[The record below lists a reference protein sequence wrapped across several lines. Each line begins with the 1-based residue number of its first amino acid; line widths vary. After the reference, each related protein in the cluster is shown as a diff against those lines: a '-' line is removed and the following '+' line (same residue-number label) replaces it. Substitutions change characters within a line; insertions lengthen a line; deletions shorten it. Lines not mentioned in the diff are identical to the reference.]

1 MTKPMFE
8 IDEVNVPYSDR
19 DLDSKDKEQTGMP
32 AMSGPVGNE
41 ADSPDLHTGLYRAR
55 KGNSDD
61 GIELSDAGSDSPTEG
76 KFVLSQTKAANSATT
91 TFVSVIRK
99 RALLY

>member
-1 MTKPMFE
+1 MFE

-19 DLDSKDKEQTGMP
+19 DLDSRDKEQTGMP
-32 AMSGPVGNE
+32 AMSVPVGNE
-41 ADSPDLHTGLYRAR
+41 ADSPDFHTGLYRAR

-76 KFVLSQTKAANSATT
+76 KFVLS
-91 TFVSVIRK
+91 
-99 RALLY
+99 